1 MTDFANSVVLIT
13 GAAGGFG
20 REMVRQFLVA
30 GSRLI
35 LHDLYPEL
43 LQTARNDYADG
54 SERVLASIAAD
65 LSHPAGCQIL
75 FDEVRKSGLEPDILI
90 NNAGI
95 GVGGRHDLV
104 PRDRWEQVMQV
115 NLLSPMRICELF
127 MPQMIERQSGHI
139 VNISSIAGWVG
150 SKRLSA
156 YSAAKFGLR
165 GFGES
170 LARDV
175 EEHGIIVSTVYPW
188 FSRTAILDSEQFG
201 PEEKTEVPD
210 DLVTDPAD
218 VVARMLQGIAKN
230 KQHIFPDKM
239 AARVQ
244 FAKRHFPRLFNRM
257 MRRMEQKVLEENQ
270 KQQKEAS

>member
-1 MTDFANSVVLIT
+1 MTDFANSLVLIT

-20 REMVRQFLVA
+20 REMVRQFLAA

-65 LSHPAGCQIL
+65 LSHAAGCQIL
-75 FDEVRKSGLEPDILI
+75 FDEVRKSGWEPDILI

-170 LARDV
+170 LKRDV

-210 DLVTDPAD
+210 HLVTDPAE
-218 VVARMLQGIAKN
+218 VVARMLQGIAKE

-244 FAKRHFPRLFNRM
+244 FAKRHFPRLFNRL
-257 MRRMEQKVLEENQ
+257 MRRMERKVLEENQ